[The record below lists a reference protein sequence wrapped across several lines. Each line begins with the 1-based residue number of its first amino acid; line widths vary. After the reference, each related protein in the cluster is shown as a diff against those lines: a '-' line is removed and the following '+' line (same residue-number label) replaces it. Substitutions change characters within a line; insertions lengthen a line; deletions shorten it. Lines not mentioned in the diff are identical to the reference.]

1 MKKVLPLVLVAL
13 VLASCLHRSR
23 VIPAAK
29 LSDIYVDMFMA
40 DQWVAQNQR
49 ARKTADTSNLYAP
62 ILEKYGYTVED
73 YDASVKHYLRKPDK
87 YAKILK
93 SAGAKLNRQA
103 KRLEAIEDA
112 IQKRVKFSPY
122 KPEKFRYDT
131 LRFKDDSLGLW
142 PNDSS
147 FVDRGALRD
156 SLSRLDSLA
165 LADSLALRDSLA
177 RRDSI
182 ARRDSLARVDSIAR
196 LAVPKKEVI
205 TNNDKTYGS
214 KERSEKVLL
223 LHGPDNAQDRGHSK
237 LREVPGGQ
245 GKQTR

>member
-1 MKKVLPLVLVAL
+1 MKKVLPFVLVAL
-13 VLASCLHRSR
+13 ALVCCSRHSR
-23 VIPAAK
+23 VIPAST
-29 LSDIYVDMFMA
+29 LSDIYVEMFMA
-40 DQWVAQNQR
+40 DQWISQNTR
-49 ARKTADTSNLYAP
+49 ARKAADTSNIYAP
-62 ILEKYGYTVED
+62 IFDKYGYTVED

-147 FVDRGALRD
+147 FIDREALRD
-156 SLSRLDSLA
+156 SLARLDSLA

-177 RRDSI
+177 RV
-182 ARRDSLARVDSIAR
+182 DSLARADSIAR
-196 LAVPKKEVI
+196 LAVPQKEV
-205 TNNDKTYGS
+205 THKNYTSNGS
-214 KERSEKVLL
+214 KEHSEKMLL
-223 LHGPDNAQDRGHSK
+223 LHGPDYAQDRGHAK

-245 GKQTR
+245 GK

>member
-13 VLASCLHRSR
+13 ALVCCSRRSR
-23 VIPAAK
+23 VIPAST

-40 DQWVAQNQR
+40 DQWIAQNQR
-49 ARKTADTSNLYAP
+49 ARKTADTSNIYAP
-62 ILEKYGYTVED
+62 IFDKYGYTVED
-73 YDASVKHYLRKPDK
+73 YDASVRHYLRKPDK

-93 SAGAKLNRQA
+93 SAGSKLGRQA

-112 IQKRVKFSPY
+112 IQNRVKFSPY
-122 KPEKFRYDT
+122 RPEKFRYDT

-147 FVDRGALRD
+147 FFDRGALRD
-156 SLSRLDSLA
+156 SLARVDSL
-165 LADSLALRDSLA
+165 
-177 RRDSI
+177 

-205 TNNDKTYGS
+205 TNNDKSYGS
-214 KERSEKVLL
+214 KDRSEKVLL

-245 GKQTR
+245 SKQTR

>member
-1 MKKVLPLVLVAL
+1 MKKVLPLFLVAL
-13 VLASCLHRSR
+13 ALVCCARRSR
-23 VIPAAK
+23 VIPAAT

-40 DQWVAQNQR
+40 DQWVSQNTR
-49 ARKTADTSNLYAP
+49 ARKTADTSNFYAP
-62 ILEKYGYTVED
+62 IFDKYGYTVED

-93 SAGAKLNRQA
+93 SAGAKMNRQL

-131 LRFKDDSLGLW
+131 LRFKDDTLGLW

-147 FVDRGALRD
+147 FIDKVALRD
-156 SLSRLDSLA
+156 SLARLDSLA

-177 RRDSI
+177 RVDSLAKADSI
-182 ARRDSLARVDSIAR
+182 ARAEA
-196 LAVPKKEVI
+196 AKKEETI
-205 TNNDKTYGS
+205 KKDKSYGS
-214 KERSEKVLL
+214 KDRSEKMLL
-223 LHGPDNAQDRGHSK
+223 LHGSDDAQNRGHAK

-245 GKQTR
+245 GK

>member
-1 MKKVLPLVLVAL
+1 MKKLLPLIMAGAL
-13 VLASCLHRSR
+13 ALALFGCGRKAR
-23 VIPAAK
+23 VIPAAT

-40 DQWVAQNQR
+40 DQWVSQNAR
-49 ARKTADTSNLYAP
+49 ARKTADTTNFYAP
-62 ILEKYGYTVED
+62 IFKEYGYTVED

-93 SAGAKLNRQA
+93 SAGAKLSRKEKKLQ
-103 KRLEAIEDA
+103 AIEDA
-112 IQKRVKFSPY
+112 LKNQVKFSPY

-147 FVDRGALRD
+147 FVDRA
-156 SLSRLDSLA
+156 
-165 LADSLALRDSLA
+165 ALRDSLA
-177 RRDSI
+177 RLDSLTL
-182 ARRDSLARVDSIAR
+182 ARALADSLARVDS
-196 LAVPKKEVI
+196 LAKVEALKKEV
-205 TNNDKTYGS
+205 TLKNNKSNGS

-223 LHGPDNAQDRGHSK
+223 LHGPDNAQDRGHAK

-245 GKQTR
+245 GK

>member
-13 VLASCLHRSR
+13 ALVCCSRRSR
-23 VIPAAK
+23 VIPAST

-40 DQWVAQNQR
+40 DQWIAQNQR
-49 ARKTADTSNLYAP
+49 ARKTADTSNIYAP
-62 ILEKYGYTVED
+62 IFDKYGYTVED
-73 YDASVKHYLRKPDK
+73 YDASVRHYLRKPDK

-93 SAGAKLNRQA
+93 SAGSKLGRQA

-112 IQKRVKFSPY
+112 IQNRVKFSPY
-122 KPEKFRYDT
+122 RPEKFRYDT

-156 SLSRLDSLA
+156 SLARV
-165 LADSLALRDSLA
+165 DSLA
-177 RRDSI
+177 RRDS
-182 ARRDSLARVDSIAR
+182 LAWVDSIAR
-196 LAVPKKEVI
+196 LSVPKKEVI
-205 TNNDKTYGS
+205 TNNDKSYGS
-214 KERSEKVLL
+214 KDRSEKVLL

-245 GKQTR
+245 SKQTR

>member
-13 VLASCLHRSR
+13 ALVCCSRRSR
-23 VIPAAK
+23 VIPAST

-40 DQWVAQNQR
+40 DQWIAQNQR
-49 ARKTADTSNLYAP
+49 ARKTADTSNIYAP
-62 ILEKYGYTVED
+62 IFDKYGYTVED
-73 YDASVKHYLRKPDK
+73 YDASVRHYLRKPDK

-93 SAGAKLNRQA
+93 SAGSKLGRQA

-112 IQKRVKFSPY
+112 IQNRVKFSPY
-122 KPEKFRYDT
+122 RPEKFRYDT

-156 SLSRLDSLA
+156 SLARVDSL
-165 LADSLALRDSLA
+165 
-177 RRDSI
+177 

-205 TNNDKTYGS
+205 TNNDKSYGS
-214 KERSEKVLL
+214 KDRSEKVLL

-245 GKQTR
+245 SKQTR

>member
-13 VLASCLHRSR
+13 ALVCCSRRSR
-23 VIPAAK
+23 VIPAST

-40 DQWVAQNQR
+40 DQWIAQNQR
-49 ARKTADTSNLYAP
+49 ARKTADTSNIYAP
-62 ILEKYGYTVED
+62 IFDKYGYTVED
-73 YDASVKHYLRKPDK
+73 YDASVRHYLRKPDK

-93 SAGAKLNRQA
+93 SAGSKLSRQA

-112 IQKRVKFSPY
+112 IQNRVKFSPY
-122 KPEKFRYDT
+122 RPEKFRYDT

-147 FVDRGALRD
+147 LVDRGALRD
-156 SLSRLDSLA
+156 SLARIDSL
-165 LADSLALRDSLA
+165 
-177 RRDSI
+177 

-205 TNNDKTYGS
+205 TNNDKSYGS
-214 KERSEKVLL
+214 KDRSEKVLL

-245 GKQTR
+245 SKQTR